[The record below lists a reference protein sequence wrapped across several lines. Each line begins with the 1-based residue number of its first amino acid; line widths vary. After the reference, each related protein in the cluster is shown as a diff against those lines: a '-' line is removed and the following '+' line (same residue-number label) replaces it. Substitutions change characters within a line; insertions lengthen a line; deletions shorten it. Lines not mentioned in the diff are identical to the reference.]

1 MVQDVMGSAE
11 AGLPP
16 CRGQDPEA
24 VGRYI
29 VACRA
34 SAVVVGRE
42 GHSDA
47 AARLA
52 QLAARAEQQLAHVP
66 RGDLVAAA

>member
-1 MVQDVMGSAE
+1 MVEDVVRNAE
-11 AGLPP
+11 AGMPP

-24 VGRYI
+24 VRRYV

-42 GHSDA
+42 GHSDVA
-47 AARLA
+47 GRLVEI
-52 QLAARAEQQLAHVP
+52 AARAEQQLADVR
-66 RGDLVAAA
+66 RGDLAAAA